1 MDEDSLR
8 PKQYAKMSWLD
19 ACVMKVKVGVT
30 SFVCES
36 DEEEKVEDLY
46 NKKGRKKTLMPL

>member
-8 PKQYAKMSWLD
+8 PEQCAKMLWLD
-19 ACVMKVKVGVT
+19 ACVMKVKAGVT

-46 NKKGRKKTLMPL
+46 NKKGRKKTLMTL